1 MSNLPHFFQQDIPYF
16 SSHYSILIAITLP
29 FLFSL
34 FCAATISRIGHRL
47 ALIDNPNIRSSHSLP
62 TPRGGGIGIWLAFV
76 IIGVFF
82 FKDNAFTLIAGIA
95 GLIGLLEDLFTLS
108 SKLRL
113 LIQIIISAL
122 IAWLFLTVPLSMI
135 TVLLFVFWIIF
146 ITGTA
151 NLYNFMDGI
160 NGIAGF
166 TGVVGFGL
174 IAYFSYYIVNDYN
187 LFIMSLILTAGCIGF
202 LPFNFPKAKV
212 FMGDVGSIF
221 LGFVF
226 ASFVVKLSVTI
237 NIFLCL
243 IMFLC
248 TFYADAVI
256 TIYSRWRRG
265 ENLMQAHRSHLYQY
279 LSNELKLPHWKV
291 TLLYAVVQ
299 LCFGAIAVA
308 AYQKGLVI
316 QLILLLSFS
325 IVFLVSYN
333 LVKTMKPRLS
343 EQ

>member
-1 MSNLPHFFQQDIPYF
+1 MSNLPPFFQQDIPYF
-16 SSHYSILIAITLP
+16 SSRYSILIAITLP
-29 FLFSL
+29 FFFSL
-34 FCAATISRIGHRL
+34 FCAATISKIGHRL
-47 ALIDNPNIRSSHSLP
+47 ALIDNPNGRSSHSLP

-82 FKDNAFTLIAGIA
+82 FKDNAFTLLAGIA
-95 GLIGLLEDLFTLS
+95 GLIGFLEDIFTLS

-122 IAWLFLTVPLSMI
+122 IVWLFLMMPLSMI
-135 TVLLFVFWIIF
+135 TVLLFIFWIVF

-174 IAYFSYYIVNDYN
+174 IAYFSYYILNDYN
-187 LFIMSLILTAGCIGF
+187 LFLMSMILAAGCIGF
-202 LPFNFPKAKV
+202 LPFNFPKARV

-221 LGFVF
+221 L
-226 ASFVVKLSVTI
+226 
-237 NIFLCL
+237 CM

-256 TIYSRWRRG
+256 TLYYRWKRG

-325 IVFLVSYN
+325 VVFLVSYN

-343 EQ
+343 EP

>member
-1 MSNLPHFFQQDIPYF
+1 MVQERYKVSEVLTFLSILLSILLSAISSAVISKYSLRIALVDIPN
-16 SSHYSILIAITLP
+16 
-29 FLFSL
+29 
-34 FCAATISRIGHRL
+34 
-47 ALIDNPNIRSSHSLP
+47 DRSSHSIP
-62 TPRGGGIGIWLAFV
+62 TPRGGGIGMWVALVIVGIFV
-76 IIGVFF
+76 TRDLYFSAI
-82 FKDNAFTLIAGIA
+82 LSIA
-95 GLIGLLEDLFTLS
+95 GLLGLLEDRFTLS
-108 SKLRL
+108 SRFRL
-113 LIQIIISAL
+113 LSQFVISSF
-122 IAWLFLTVPLSMI
+122 IAVLFLGFPASPLTIS
-135 TVLLFVFWIIF
+135 LFLFWLIF
-146 ITGTA
+146 MTA
-151 NLYNFMDGI
+151 TTNFYNFMDGI
-160 NGIAGF
+160 NGIAGL
-166 TGVVGFGL
+166 TGLVGFGL
-174 IAYFSYYIVNDYN
+174 MAYFSY
-187 LFIMSLILTAGCIGF
+187 FILNAQDVFLMSTVLAAGCIGF

-237 NIFLCL
+237 NIFLCM

-256 TIYSRWRRG
+256 TLYYRWKRG

-308 AYQKGLVI
+308 VYQKGLVI

-325 IVFLVSYN
+325 VVFLVSYN

-343 EQ
+343 EP

>member
-1 MSNLPHFFQQDIPYF
+1 M
-16 SSHYSILIAITLP
+16 
-29 FLFSL
+29 
-34 FCAATISRIGHRL
+34 
-47 ALIDNPNIRSSHSLP
+47 
-62 TPRGGGIGIWLAFV
+62 

-95 GLIGLLEDLFTLS
+95 GLIGFLEDIFTLS
-108 SKLRL
+108 SRLRL

-122 IAWLFLTVPLSMI
+122 VAWLFLTMPLSLLTI
-135 TVLLFVFWIIF
+135 LLFVFWIIF

-174 IAYFSYYIVNDYN
+174 IAYFSYYILNDYN
-187 LFIMSLILTAGCIGF
+187 LFLMSLILMAGCIGF

-237 NIFLCL
+237 NIFLCM

-256 TIYSRWRRG
+256 TLYYRWKRG

-333 LVKTMKPRLS
+333 LVKMIKPRLS
-343 EQ
+343 EP